1 MVDPNKLHAQ
11 LLRARMMGDA
21 ARVAA
26 LEAQLASA
34 GAFSPPSGGGGGGGG
49 GGGAGLK
56 RAREEA
62 GVGAAPAAP
71 AAVPPPVV
79 VAPLDSRGLP
89 LPFLQQAP
97 AGLSREDLR
106 RGSRAGKVPQ
116 PRSLHGADGAREGYL
131 PGEGGAGAWAGSA
144 PARGSEALAA
154 AAAASGA
161 RMAALAA
168 AERAGGCG
176 GGGGMDA
183 LIARNIAR
191 DARYRGDG
199 GGRDG
204 RGEEDGGAGAEDAA
218 RLLRDGSGALTA
230 REAQRRDMARAVAAH
245 VGAERATARCRACLQ
260 GGALAR
266 HQLVSLGAHSLLM
279 LPPEGQRLPGH
290 MLLVPIAHVG
300 CVVEA
305 VRWWAPARSR
315 ARACARAALLTHPAP
330 TTRTPQT
337 ARAPGRTRT
346 RTRS

>member
-1 MVDPNKLHAQ
+1 LPSVVDVPTTFSSSASATAAAPPTAAAAAAPATDPNKLHAL
-11 LLRARMMGDA
+11 LLRARMLGDA
-21 ARVAA
+21 ARVAS
-26 LEAQLASA
+26 LEAQLASLAA
-34 GAFSPPSGGGGGGGG
+34 GGVSVAVGGV
-49 GGGAGLK
+49 K
-56 RAREEA
+56 RAREEDSL
-62 GVGAAPAAP
+62 VPDPAPAA
-71 AAVPPPVV
+71 APPVV

-89 LPFLQQAP
+89 LPSLQQAP
-97 AGLSREDLR
+97 AGLSRDDLR

-116 PRSLHGADGAREGYL
+116 PRSLHGPDGHREGYL
-131 PGEGGAGAWAGSA
+131 PGEGGGGAWVGSA

-154 AAAASGA
+154 AAAATGT

-168 AERAGGCG
+168 AERAGGGGGG

-183 LIARNIAR
+183 VIARNIVR

-245 VGAERATARCRACLQ
+245 VGAERATAKCKACLQ

-305 VRWWAPARSR
+305 VRAPR
-315 ARACARAALLTHPAP
+315 
-330 TTRTPQT
+330 
-337 ARAPGRTRT
+337 
-346 RTRS
+346 